1 MDFLGLIFLT
11 GGIKMIT
18 PVLDCILDIEE
29 PEDIKDF
36 VMHLEACIGEK
47 GEEGSE
53 YFSFRIITPK
63 RLQKLSKEMGSMLLR
78 SIFVV
83 TGSSMKEN
91 IDYVTQEINKL
102 LLKCSRNTWEETALA
117 INYYLD
123 WEYYDPEQGICD
135 YYKISRNLTE

>member
-1 MDFLGLIFLT
+1 
-11 GGIKMIT
+11 MIT

-63 RLQKLSKEMGSMLLR
+63 RLQKLSKEIGPMLLR

-102 LLKCSRNTWEETALA
+102 LLECSRNTWEETALA

-123 WEYYDPEQGICD
+123 WEYYDPKQGICD
-135 YYKISRNLTE
+135 YYKISRNLIE

>member
-1 MDFLGLIFLT
+1 
-11 GGIKMIT
+11 MIT

-36 VMHLEACIGEK
+36 VMYLEACINEK

-53 YFSFRIITPK
+53 YFSFRIITSK
-63 RLQKLSKEMGSMLLR
+63 RLQKLSKEIGSMLLR

-83 TGSSMKEN
+83 MGSSMKEN
-91 IDYVTQEINKL
+91 IYYVTQEINKL
-102 LLKCSRNTWEETALA
+102 LLECSRNTWEETALA

-123 WEYYDPEQGICD
+123 WEYYAPEQEICD
-135 YYKISRNLTE
+135 YYKFSRNLTE

>member
-1 MDFLGLIFLT
+1 
-11 GGIKMIT
+11 MIT

-29 PEDIKDF
+29 PEDIEDF
-36 VMHLEACIGEK
+36 VMHLEACIKEK
-47 GEEGSE
+47 GKEGSD

-91 IDYVTQEINKL
+91 INYVTQEINKL

-135 YYKISRNLTE
+135 YYKFSRNLTE